1 MVFFLYGHK
10 QQVQHMCRTNASSR
24 FSPKYSA
31 TKTLLLLENV
41 LAEVFCTVTAVT
53 NEMMIAVLREAREAA
68 LKESTVNDR
77 LFSLDVTIA
86 LLSLSQTTAGILGN
100 VSLLYRYLFLCHTQ
114 SRSRTTDLILQHLT
128 LANSLVI
135 LSKGVP
141 HTVAALG
148 LKYFLRGFACELLFC
163 VHRVGRGVS
172 IGSTCLLSV
181 FQTIMISPTH
191 SCWKG
196 LKAPKIV
203 HFCIVLFW
211 IQNMFLNSIN
221 PIYVLHVSSTWSKK
235 NITKFRDWGFC
246 FTTDREQITGLIHTV
261 LIVVPEVSFSV
272 IITWA
277 SGSMVFILYRHSE
290 RVQHIHGNQ
299 VSPRSSAESTA
310 TQRILVLM
318 STFLS
323 SYALS
328 SISHVCIALFLRL
341 DWWVMNI
348 SALISLCFPTIS
360 PYLFMS
366 HRNMILGGIVSSSI
380 SLPALQLTVQF
391 RCLKV
396 LALKTITLRPGF
408 WQQKGVRCVKNE
420 MITCRVFGDKCYTAC
435 ALYVQH
441 IQPIQGCSYQKTMR

>member
-1 MVFFLYGHK
+1 MGVF
-10 QQVQHMCRTNASSR
+10 
-24 FSPKYSA
+24 
-31 TKTLLLLENV
+31 
-41 LAEVFCTVTAVT
+41 
-53 NEMMIAVLREAREAA
+53 
-68 LKESTVNDR
+68 VN
-77 LFSLDVTIA
+77 VTIA

-114 SRSRTTDLILQHLT
+114 SRLRTTDLILQHLT

-148 LKYFLRGFACELLFC
+148 LKYFLSGFACELLFY
-163 VHRVGRGVS
+163 VHRVGRG
-172 IGSTCLLSV
+172 
-181 FQTIMISPTH
+181 TIVISPTH
-191 SCWKG
+191 SRWKG
-196 LKAPKIV
+196 LKVKAPKIV

-221 PIYVLHVSSTWSKK
+221 PIYTLHVSSTWSKK
-235 NITKFRDWGFC
+235 NITKFRDWGIC
-246 FTTDREQITGLIHTV
+246 FTTDHEQITGLIHTV
-261 LIVVPEVSFSV
+261 LIVVPEISFSV

-277 SGSMVFILYRHSE
+277 SGSMVFILYRHSQ

-310 TQRILVLM
+310 IQRILALM

-328 SISHVCIALFLRL
+328 SIFHICIALFLRL

-366 HRNMILGGIVSSSI
+366 HRNMVPRLSFPWI
-380 SLPALQLTVQF
+380 
-391 RCLKV
+391 R
-396 LALKTITLRPGF
+396 
-408 WQQKGVRCVKNE
+408 N
-420 MITCRVFGDKCYTAC
+420 
-435 ALYVQH
+435 
-441 IQPIQGCSYQKTMR
+441 